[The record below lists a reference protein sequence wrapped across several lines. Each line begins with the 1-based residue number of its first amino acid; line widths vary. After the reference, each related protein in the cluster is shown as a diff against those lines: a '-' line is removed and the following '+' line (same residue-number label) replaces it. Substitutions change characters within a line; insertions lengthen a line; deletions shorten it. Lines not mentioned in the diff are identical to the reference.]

1 MYFRCHSMHTV
12 RHRAAGHGQKF
23 RDMKTAALLCLALA
37 GATFDCLVIAGF
49 VCPGPSAAGSGS
61 TAGQGLAKLPAPE
74 AKGAATVL
82 PRFED
87 YPSTV
92 AFSGRL
98 APVVLASARYGRTYR
113 TRLRAGAQTGPN
125 FAGVFT
131 VVSWGCGSSCQVS
144 AIIDARTGALSR
156 QMLRTTNGLEFHR
169 DSRLLVADP
178 LHPGDPPLE
187 TCAACGVVA
196 AYEWTGASFKP
207 VGRGPHLHLVVDRP

>member
-1 MYFRCHSMHTV
+1 
-12 RHRAAGHGQKF
+12 
-23 RDMKTAALLCLALA
+23 MKTAILLCLALA
-37 GATFDCLVIAGF
+37 GASFEYRAIAGF
-49 VCPGPSAAGSGS
+49 VCPQPSVAASGLTLAQEVTRPPTPEGKDVA
-61 TAGQGLAKLPAPE
+61 TAF
-74 AKGAATVL
+74 

-87 YPSTV
+87 YPGTV

-125 FAGVFT
+125 FAGAFT
-131 VVSWGCGSSCQVS
+131 VVTWGCGSSCQVS
-144 AIIDARTGALSR
+144 AIIDARTGALSP
-156 QMLRTTNGLEFHR
+156 QLLRTTNGLEFRR

-187 TCAACGVVA
+187 TCAACGIVA

-207 VGRGPHLHLVVDRP
+207 VGRGPHPHLW